1 MLVLHPDSPTFCQPA
16 ANEPVLISQLEVNEL
31 DASTLSTM
39 LWACARLSIYDSEL
53 TTAIAADA
61 TSRMNHYSPY
71 SIGLLMFSLGYS
83 GVRPRPSLQ
92 KALLTELQGRSDF
105 DTESLLLVVYA
116 CMRLGIRDRR
126 IMEVAGQHIL
136 DTGLSDCEPL
146 TVASFCY
153 CYGKLEYWERNVL
166 ATWCR
171 SAAQLVHSS

>member
-1 MLVLHPDSPTFCQPA
+1 MPRLCQYNHSQPGVLSTSVNQLQP
-16 ANEPVLISQLEVNEL
+16 EVNEL
-31 DASTLSTM
+31 DAITLTTM

-71 SIGLLMFSLGYS
+71 AIGLLMFSMGYS

-136 DTGLSDCEPL
+136 ETGLSDSEPL

-166 ATWCR
+166 VAWCQ